1 MARRGDITSLQERLT
16 IRDLAGQG
24 ASDATIARELQRSI
38 WTVRKWRRRG
48 QTGTMTALATRLGRP
63 PAGPLSTW
71 PNALMSHILGFYP
84 AGLENVHWWSDA
96 ADNLRYP

>member
-48 QTGTMTALATRLGRP
+48 KSGALAPLFTRMGRP
-63 PAGPLSTW
+63 AIGPVST
-71 PNALMSHILGFYP
+71 
-84 AGLENVHWWSDA
+84 
-96 ADNLRYP
+96 